1 MATKAKAKAKGKTK
15 AKAAKAANTFNVG
28 GHTFPVGTEV
38 GFWPA
43 GEITVE
49 RNLGRQPI
57 PDATT
62 TAKVAKDG
70 TLSVS
75 GLKEGPWLAVAEV
88 DGTHRYFAFSAKD

>member
-1 MATKAKAKAKGKTK
+1 MATKVKAKGKTK
-15 AKAAKAANTFNVG
+15 VKAAKAANAINVG

-49 RNLGRQPI
+49 RNLGRKPI

-70 TLSVS
+70 TLSVG
-75 GLKEGPWLAVAEV
+75 GLDKGPWLAAAEI
-88 DGTHRYFAFSAKD
+88 GETYRYFAFSVKD